1 MFAFFYIYNYILLPW
16 AHNALVTCCSIV
28 CIKFIKKG
36 FSLSNKQNSDTLAV
50 QMLDGSKSINRY

>member
-1 MFAFFYIYNYILLPW
+1 MFAFFLYNYILLPW

-28 CIKFIKKG
+28 CIKFIEKG

-50 QMLDGSKSINRY
+50 QMLGGSKFINRY